1 MMAIFEAVYNFGIGY
16 PVVNFEG
23 NVNDVVKKAKEW
35 GKYNGVKN
43 LALYYGQSKKSVGH
57 WKLKNGRWYRE

>member
-1 MMAIFEAVYNFGIGY
+1 MAIFEAVYNFGIGY

-23 NVNDVVKKAKEW
+23 NVKDVVKKAKEW
-35 GKYNGVKN
+35 GKYNGAKN
-43 LALYYGQSKKSVGH
+43 LALYYGRSTKSVGH